1 MKKPSVMLF
10 CLWLMNSASAGECRS
25 LDVIEWMLG
34 EWTTSPGRVVT
45 HEYWHRV
52 SPATFEG
59 DSTTKAVAD
68 GEVLNYETLRLA
80 AMSDGVF
87 YIAKV
92 AQNDLP
98 VPFRLTRCSE
108 RIAVFENPS
117 HDAPQRLIY
126 RLLEV
131 SEPGGPE
138 LEVRLEGAAMTDFSL
153 FFHRP

>member
-1 MKKPSVMLF
+1 MKKLLTIFS
-10 CLWLMNSASAGECRS
+10 CLWLSSYTSAEECRS
-25 LDVIEWMLG
+25 LDVVEWILG
-34 EWTTSPGRVVT
+34 EWTTSPKRVVV

-52 SPATFEG
+52 SDATFEG
-59 DSTTKAVAD
+59 ESTTKSVTD
-68 GEVLNYETLRLA
+68 GEVVNYETLRLV

-92 AQNDLP
+92 THNNLP

-108 RIAVFENPS
+108 GIAVFENPA

-126 RLLEV
+126 KL
-131 SEPGGPE
+131 SDTSAPGAPE
-138 LEVRLEGAAMTDFSL
+138 LEVRLEGAGMNDFSL